1 MDKTFYRLVFQGL
14 RQEIKPEKMLICLK
28 DSLGFSDGKVREIL
42 TAPPRTL
49 TLCDGEDQ
57 ITRLRDQIEAAGGRT
72 RIDIMVNDAQ
82 CPFPVSLAVHKRIRH
97 EIATA
102 ERGGFPFVFFSV
114 HLVSDSEKGIAPSLF
129 QNVEDR
135 IESCLEPT
143 SAVLVI
149 DESRLV
155 VIDCF
160 SDRIQGLHTLEALD
174 RTLEKLFADSAKI
187 FRGMAV
193 FPEDGVG
200 VSDLFKEAEKKTR
213 VMVLREKPEEG
224 QDEGGRLSLGS
235 LIKDSESPLELYQ
248 QTLVSARGKKFQWL
262 TRQNLETLW
271 LGLGTMP
278 KVRQQEFLYRLPL
291 YSPLIEGL
299 ESAITGRFMASTD
312 TDSQRRIEEVLIKLS
327 GFDHD
332 DRFTAMKQDIPVK
345 LKRVSS
351 LPTLS
356 KVAMTIVTLAR
367 NPESNLDELT
377 AVIKNDPALTL
388 TLLKIVNSAFYG
400 FPQKIETIERAVIIL
415 GRDELIHLALGLG
428 AAKAIDQMPAN
439 GLYKPQALWHH
450 LMGTA
455 LICRFLYR
463 RYLKKDDPG
472 LFTAG
477 LLHDFG
483 KIFLVEHYP
492 EAYDAVHLEAV
503 EHDIP
508 LYELEEECF
517 GINHAI
523 IGKHIGST
531 WNLPEAL
538 IQAAAFHHQPFF
550 ATEHTSLAA
559 VIGFADFLYHKACPA
574 VEPSQMVTACPS
586 GLTYGHWHILQQEF
600 PGIVMDDIDTLAREC
615 EAVIQE
621 NRQVFALLT

>member
-1 MDKTFYRLVFQGL
+1 MDKTFYRLIFEGL
-14 RQEIKPEKMLICLK
+14 RQEIKPEKMLACLK
-28 DSLGFSDGKVREIL
+28 ESLGFSDGRIREIL
-42 TAPPRTL
+42 TSPPRVL
-49 TLCDGEDQ
+49 TMCEGEAQ
-57 ITRLRDQIEAAGGRT
+57 ISRLRHQIEAAGGRS
-72 RIDIMVNDAQ
+72 RVEAMVNDDK
-82 CPFPVSLAVHKRIRH
+82 CPFPVSRDVYTRIGH
-97 EIATA
+97 EMAKA
-102 ERGGFPFVFFSV
+102 KRGGYSFVFFSV
-114 HLVSDSEKGIAPSLF
+114 HLVPDSENSIVPSLL
-129 QNVEDR
+129 NGIRER
-135 IESCLEPT
+135 IEDNLDPT
-143 SAVLVI
+143 AAVLII
-149 DESRLV
+149 DGTRLV
-155 VIDCF
+155 VLDFF
-160 SDRIQGLHTLEALD
+160 SDRIEGLHTLETLD
-174 RTLEKLFADSAKI
+174 RTLEKAFGDTSKI

-193 FPEDGVG
+193 FPDDGPE
-200 VSDLFKEAEKKTR
+200 VSDLFREAEKKTR
-213 VMVLREKPEEG
+213 VMVVREKHEEG

-248 QTLVSARGKKFQWL
+248 QILIGARGKKFQWL

-271 LGLGTMP
+271 LGLGSMP
-278 KVRQQEFLYRLPL
+278 QVRQWEFLYRLPMS
-291 YSPLIEGL
+291 SPLIEHM
-299 ESAITGRFMASTD
+299 ERAITGRFIAPTD
-312 TDSQRRIEEVLIKLS
+312 ADSRRRIEEVLIKLS

-332 DRFTAMKQDIPVK
+332 DRFTDMKRDIPVR

-351 LPTLS
+351 FPTLS
-356 KVAMTIVTLAR
+356 KVAATIVTLAR
-367 NPESNLDELT
+367 DPDSNLDQLT

-439 GLYKPQALWHH
+439 SLYRPQALWHH

-463 RYLKKDDPG
+463 RYMKKDDPG

-492 EAYDAVHLEAV
+492 EAYDAVHVDAV
-503 EHDIP
+503 EHEIP

-538 IQAAAFHHQPFF
+538 VQAAAYHHQPFF
-550 ATEHTSLAA
+550 ATEHTHLAA

-574 VEPSQMVTACPS
+574 VEPQQMVTECAP
-586 GLTYGHWHILQQEF
+586 GLTFGHWHIIRQVF
-600 PGIVMDDIDTLAREC
+600 PGIVMDDIDILAREC
-615 EAVIQE
+615 EAMLDE
-621 NRQVFALLT
+621 NRQVFSLLA